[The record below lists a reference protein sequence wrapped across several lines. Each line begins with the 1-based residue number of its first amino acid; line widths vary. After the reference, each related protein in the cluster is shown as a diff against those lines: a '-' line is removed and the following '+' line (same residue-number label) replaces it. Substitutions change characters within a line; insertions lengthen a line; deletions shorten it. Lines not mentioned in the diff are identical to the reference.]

1 MTLDLT
7 QQEAQ
12 QLVDLID
19 AAVRAQGLQAAVVAL
34 PLVQKLQDAAKA
46 VAAPPAA

>member
-34 PLVQKLQDAAKA
+34 PLVQKLQEAAKA
-46 VAAPPAA
+46 VAPPPAA

>member
-1 MTLDLT
+1 MNIELT
-7 QQEAQ
+7 QEEAQ
-12 QLVDLID
+12 TLVNLID

-46 VAAPPAA
+46 VVPPPAA

>member
-34 PLVQKLQDAAKA
+34 PLVQKLQEAAKA
-46 VAAPPAA
+46 VAPTPAA

>member
-19 AAVRAQGLQAAVVAL
+19 VAVRAQGLQAAIVAL
-34 PLVQKLQDAAKA
+34 PLVQKLQEAAKA

>member
-1 MTLDLT
+1 MKIEFT
-7 QQEAQ
+7 QDEAQ
-12 QLVDLID
+12 AIVNLID

-46 VAAPPAA
+46 AQEPANG

>member
-34 PLVQKLQDAAKA
+34 PLVQKLQGAAKA